1 LPGFGHFLL
10 RQADIFYSAKVGAR
24 DLGKL
29 IAAFPAVPGDFAPFL
44 RGVIFVG
51 EAALC
56 PGLRFPA
63 RRPARGRRQ
72 RSDRHAPSSRDRRP
86 SADDLQPLLAG
97 IV

>member
-10 RQADIFYSAKVGAR
+10 RQADIFYGAKVGAR

-29 IAAFPAVPGDFAPFL
+29 IAAFSAVPGDFAPFL

-63 RRPARGRRQ
+63 RRPWRGRPR
-72 RSDRHAPSSRDRRP
+72 RDVPSSRDRRRT
-86 SADDLQPLLAG
+86 ADYLQPLLAG
-97 IV
+97 IA